1 MQTKMSYRMHKI
13 HRRRPLC
20 KGLWKGGRYPI
31 LFAST
36 FAIVILVFL
45 FMIFYGNKADIPKDG
60 SLVAIAESQVG
71 NKGGK
76 PYWSW
81 YGFDEHVDWCACFV
95 SWCADQ
101 CGYIKAEKSPKFS
114 YCPDGV
120 SWFISN
126 KSWYP
131 QGLSPEEG
139 MIIFFDRNSNG
150 EADHVGIVK
159 ECKDDIVYAIEGNS
173 GDQCRERRYP
183 VGSSVIYG
191 YGKIS

>member
-1 MQTKMSYRMHKI
+1 MQSKTRYRKYGI
-13 HRRRPLC
+13 HRGRPLRRDL
-20 KGLWKGGRYPI
+20 GKGGIYPI
-31 LFAST
+31 LFASA
-36 FAIVILVFL
+36 FAIVTLLFL
-45 FMIFYGNKADIPKDG
+45 FMIFYGNKTDIPKDG
-60 SLVAIAESQVG
+60 TMVEIAESQVG
-71 NKGGK
+71 NRGGK
-76 PYWSW
+76 PYWDW
-81 YGFDEHVDWCACFV
+81 YGFDEPVDWCACFV

-126 KSWYP
+126 KSWYQ
-131 QGLSPEEG
+131 QGIAPEEG

-159 ECKDDIVYAIEGNS
+159 ACKDGIVYTIEGNS
-173 GDQCRERRYP
+173 GDKCRERRYA

-191 YGKIS
+191 YGKVG